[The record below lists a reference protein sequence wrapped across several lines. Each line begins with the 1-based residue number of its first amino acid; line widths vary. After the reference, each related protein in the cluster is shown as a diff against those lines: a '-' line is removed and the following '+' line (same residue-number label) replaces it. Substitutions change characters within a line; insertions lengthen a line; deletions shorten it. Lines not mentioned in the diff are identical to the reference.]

1 MSFLK
6 SPFFYVGDKYKIL
19 DQILVHFPKNIN
31 RFIEPFT
38 GGGSVF
44 LNIQANDYILNDIDK
59 HLINLHIFLQNNAH
73 NPQDF
78 FSKLYMLLLE
88 YNLSRSY
95 TQDIVPDS
103 LKKQW
108 QKTYYAKFNKDGY
121 LSLRKHFNE
130 TKDLLELYVL
140 LIYGF
145 NRFLRFNSKGEFNL
159 PVGNVDLNNKVI
171 NALNN
176 YFDFVKNKNIL
187 IHNQDYKMFLSRIDL
202 NQNDFIYLD
211 PPYLISA
218 SEYNKLWNDTHEQE
232 LLKTLDDLTNQ
243 NIKWAISNIIEH
255 KGRRNDLFF
264 DWSKKYNTH
273 IVKSNYISYHDN
285 TQKETKEVLITN
297 YT

>member
-1 MSFLK
+1 LS
-6 SPFFYVGDKYKIL
+6 
-19 DQILVHFPKNIN
+19 QILVHFPNNIN

-44 LNIQANDYILNDIDK
+44 LNIKANEYMLNDIDS
-59 HLINLHIFLQNNAH
+59 HLIDLHIFLQKNAH
-73 NPQDF
+73 NSQDF
-78 FSKLYMLLLE
+78 FTKLYKLLVE

-95 TQDIVPDS
+95 AEDIVPDF
-103 LKKQW
+103 LKKEW
-108 QKTYYAKFNKDGY
+108 HKTYYAKFNKDGY

-130 TKDLLELYVL
+130 TKDLLELYIL

-145 NRFLRFNSKGEFNL
+145 NRFLRFNSKNEFNL

-176 YFDFVKNKNIL
+176 YFDFVTHKNIL
-187 IHNQDYKMFLSRIDL
+187 MRNQDYKIFLSRIDFKE
-202 NQNDFIYLD
+202 NDFIYFD

-232 LLKTLDDLTNQ
+232 LLKTLDNLSTKS
-243 NIKWAISNIIEH
+243 IKWAISNIIEH
-255 KGRRNDLFF
+255 KGKKNSLFF
-264 DWSKKYNTH
+264 EWSKKYITY

-297 YT
+297 YNRQDL